1 MKNKCDLDMPNNK
14 KEKNVVATPESP
26 ELFVTTTRIKENKK
40 GNRKEKNKTAAEEEG
55 QQPRLLERD
64 RSSDYFSVQGLST
77 QTGCDPQDLDVL
89 MLKELVDNAL
99 DACDNE
105 PTVTA
110 RFQRSELG
118 FLTLTVEDNGK
129 GLVREDLEKILDF
142 SKFSSTK
149 FHYKLPTRGALGNA
163 MKCVA
168 GLPYALAMECN
179 RDLPRPQI
187 SVHSLGYKHLID
199 LETTKQQ
206 PQLLINTQLY
216 GLLHGTKIS
225 VNLIPLADNWGHK
238 NEYAKLIASYAIF
251 NPNVTLSLQK
261 ADPNSD
267 RLDYPSVCKD
277 FEKFKGTSSI
287 HWYSYTSFKDLV
299 DATVRSI
306 QDDDKDLTL
315 TQFIKQ
321 FRGLTSDEKVAD
333 IIKEFGK
340 DIKYL
345 SALANQKDLI
355 KKLYETLRFHSNN
368 PSPDV
373 LGEIGK
379 ENILKRIKQVF
390 GNVKE
395 IKYKAVKKIGSKKD
409 ESCPFVLEIALAVL
423 EREWRLNEFVGLNH
437 SPCLSNPFEGYL
449 VRWLDRDKVSEAQI
463 VRETLGNYGID
474 ETQNIALVIHLI
486 CPNIQYESYGKGKID
501 IACFQSALGKTLT
514 EICRFYPKYKRRGAY
529 EGRGSQANVLLK
541 EELYR
546 RYLLLKKF
554 GQVPQTEKM
563 TRQGIYY
570 KIRSQMHGEID
581 ILRASFIAALSN
593 ACKEMGGG
601 DLSIR
606 ERLGIIAAERA
617 QLYFRGQVTPIS
629 VDRIEDLAAKG
640 SDVILIEK
648 EGVCELLEPFAVRRG
663 IALLNSRGFATDYAK
678 QLLKLSQ
685 KWKGNLFLLT
695 DFDASGLLIASK
707 VLEGKIPRIG
717 VDLKMVKKLELSRR
731 DLEEKYDAPKKH
743 LMGLPQEM
751 QAEVKDTRIEID
763 AVLAAIRPEKF
774 WNYIEQS
781 ILEIAPTRDMNRSV
795 DLNIQFPSE
804 IAESIN
810 AIKEF
815 IQFLGSE
822 KQGELRQMLSDW
834 NEGFVD
840 VDDKEKEF
848 QSQIVEEIRKNGTVQ
863 DLAKQLKCLSA
874 IIPKNS

>member
-1 MKNKCDLDMPNNK
+1 MSNNK
-14 KEKNVVATPESP
+14 KEKNVVAIPESP
-26 ELFVTTTRIKENKK
+26 EWFVTTTRIEENNK
-40 GNRKEKNKTAAEEEG
+40 GNGKEKNKTAAEEEE

-77 QTGCDPQDLDVL
+77 QTGCDQQDLDVL
-89 MLKELVDNAL
+89 VLKELVDNAL

-110 RFQRSELG
+110 RFQRNELG
-118 FLTLTVEDNGK
+118 FVTLTVEDNGK

-142 SKFSSTK
+142 TKFSSTK

-179 RDLPRPQI
+179 RDLPRPQL

-199 LETTKQQ
+199 LVATKQE
-206 PQLLINTQLY
+206 PQLSIDSQQY
-216 GLLHGTKIS
+216 GFHMFGTRIS
-225 VNLIPLADNWGHK
+225 ANLIPLADNWGNK

-251 NPNVTLSLQK
+251 NPNATLSLQK
-261 ADPNSD
+261 ADPNSE
-267 RLDYPSVCKD
+267 RVDYPSVCQD

-306 QDDDKDLTL
+306 RGDDKDLTL
-315 TQFIKQ
+315 TQFIKH

-340 DIKYL
+340 DIKYV

-355 KKLYETLRFHSNN
+355 KKLYETLRLHSNN

-379 ENILKRIKQVF
+379 ENILKRIKQIF

-395 IKYKAVKKIGSKKD
+395 IKYKAVKFVIKND
-409 ESCPFVLEIALAVL
+409 VSCPFVLEIALAVL
-423 EREWRLNEFVGLNH
+423 QREWRLNQFVGLNH
-437 SPCLSNPFEGYL
+437 SPCLGNPFEGY
-449 VRWLDRDKVSEAQI
+449 VIQWLDKGK
-463 VRETLGNYGID
+463 VRETSVVKDTLMKYGID
-474 ETQNIALVIHLI
+474 EKQNIALVIHLI

-501 IACFQSALGKTLT
+501 IKCFQHFLAKTLT
-514 EICRFYPKYKRRGAY
+514 EICRFYLRYKRRGAH
-529 EGRGSQANVLLK
+529 EGRGSPANVLLK

-546 RYLLLKKF
+546 RYLLFKEF
-554 GQVPQTEKM
+554 GQVSQTEKM
-563 TRQGIYY
+563 TQQGIYY
-570 KIRSQMHGEID
+570 KIRSLMDGEIG
-581 ILRASFIAALSN
+581 ILRGSFIAALRK

-601 DLSIR
+601 DLSLR

-648 EGVCELLEPFAVRRG
+648 EGVCELLEPYAARRG

-678 QLLKLSQ
+678 QLLELSQ

-717 VDLKMVKKLELSRR
+717 VDLKMIKELGLSRR

-743 LMGLPQEM
+743 LMGLPKEM
-751 QAEVKDTRIEID
+751 QVEVKEKRIEID
-763 AVLAAIRPEKF
+763 AVLAAIGPEKF
-774 WNYIEQS
+774 WNYIERS
-781 ILEIAPTRDMNRSV
+781 IIEIAPTRDMNRSV
-795 DLNIQFPSE
+795 EVSIQFPSE

-810 AIKEF
+810 AINEF

-822 KQGELRQMLSDW
+822 KQNEFRRMLSDW
-834 NEGFVD
+834 NEGFVN
-840 VDDKEKEF
+840 VDDKEKEL
-848 QSQIVEEIRKNGTVQ
+848 QSQIVEEIRKNDDVQ
-863 DLAKQLKCLSA
+863 DLAKQLKSLSA
-874 IIPKNS
+874 KIPKNS